1 MGGLDETTRQAVE
14 RLTPR
19 ERECLRLVAQH
30 LRSKEIGRRLNI
42 SSHTVDGHVSE
53 ARRRLGARD
62 RREAAL
68 MVVAVEESAG
78 AAAAALPAELVSVP
92 AAAAPAPPTVAVV
105 QAATPTATLETAS
118 RGATF
123 SSIFGAQFGPAGR
136 LLLIVVWAFVLGLL
150 SLGAVVASHGFTSA
164 VQAMLKSDPSP
175 PRT

>member
-1 MGGLDETTRQAVE
+1 MGAPDQKTKEAIE

-68 MVVAVEESAG
+68 MVLAYEESVGLAG
-78 AAAAALPAELVSVP
+78 AAASEPSTAP
-92 AAAAPAPPTVAVV
+92 AAPANENQPAERDSGVATD
-105 QAATPTATLETAS
+105 AGPEPRRFGFHTL
-118 RGATF
+118 
-123 SSIFGAQFGPAGR
+123 FGASFSPAVR
-136 LLLIVVWAFVLGLL
+136 LLMIVVWAFVLGLL
-150 SLGAVVASHGFTSA
+150 SLGAVVASHGFTAA
-164 VQAMLKSDPSP
+164 VQGMLKNDPSP